1 VCHYNFCHGNAAKGF
16 WALWDNIYYYMCLHP
31 SELSSIP
38 DWQLASTI
46 YCPFLNYVSVMNT
59 DFENALFIYG
69 MAYSA
74 V

>member
-1 VCHYNFCHGNAAKGF
+1 
-16 WALWDNIYYYMCLHP
+16 MCLLP

-46 YCPFLNYVSVMNT
+46 YFPFLNYVSVINT
-59 DFENALFIYG
+59 DFENTLLIYG
-69 MAYSA
+69 MVDDSLMAYSA